1 MNYIVTYDIG
11 FDHDG
16 DKRAQK
22 RLSRILKLMRR
33 YGHHRQLSV
42 FECIL
47 DKKHYRRMIGDI
59 MEILRSNSDSVRIYP
74 ICDRCTEWVVIQGIG
89 KKLEVKE
96 YEII

>member
-11 FDHDG
+11 FAHEG

-22 RLSRILKLMRR
+22 RLRLVLKLMRR
-33 YGHHRQLSV
+33 YGHHRQRSI
-42 FECIL
+42 FECVL
-47 DKKHYRRMIGDI
+47 DKKLYQRMIGELKKTI
-59 MEILRSNSDSVRIYP
+59 QVSTDSVRVYP
-74 ICDRCTEWVVIQGIG
+74 LCDRCTEWVVIQGIG